1 MRRLFLLLCPLLL
14 IFYSMWVISSTTEA
28 TSAAQISANGTVMV
42 KMDGRAPAGQEAKA
56 VEAAKKRAVFKVF
69 SHMTRPDNDPDSTFA
84 RIMAN
89 YNKYVVNAKLEQTQ
103 NGTNGMQVIMDVEVN
118 VRLLKKDFEANVFDQ
133 QLANAELTSSLMI
146 RSSGTSTPQL
156 TDEEVLTAFNKRFNE
171 LGFQIEY
178 ADEVREKI
186 AAIRGLANSDYEKEM
201 MKPIQQNEWMVT
213 VAVIGEIKLT
223 SIEKNPLGN
232 GYYAKA
238 AAVVKSYDTTASN
251 NIIGTI
257 CNDYSMLANTPA
269 EAERLVIQKA
279 AMDSA
284 ESIAQQT
291 LQYWRQH

>member
-28 TSAAQISANGTVMV
+28 ASAAQISANGTVMV

>member
-1 MRRLFLLLCPLLL
+1 MKNLL
-14 IFYSMWVISSTTEA
+14 ICLITILFITNIFSSTTEA
-28 TSAAQISANGTVMV
+28 ASATQISANGTVMV

-56 VEAAKKRAVFKVF
+56 IEAAKKRAVFKVF
-69 SHMTRPDNDPDSTFA
+69 SHMTRPDNDPNSTFA
-84 RIMAN
+84 KIMAN
-89 YNKYVVNAKLEQTQ
+89 YNKYVVNAKLERTQT
-103 NGTNGMQVIMDVEVN
+103 GTKDMQVIMNVEVN
-118 VRLLKKDFEANVFDQ
+118 VRLLKNDFEANVFGK
-133 QLANAELTSSLMI
+133 QLNNDELTSSLMI
-146 RSSGTSTPQL
+146 RSSGTSNPQL

-171 LGFQIEY
+171 LGFQFEY
-178 ADEVREKI
+178 ASEINEKI
-186 AAIRGLANSDYEKEM
+186 TATRSLANPDYEKEM

-279 AMDSA
+279 SMDAA

>member
-28 TSAAQISANGTVMV
+28 ASAAQISANGTVMV

-133 QLANAELTSSLMI
+133 QLANAELTSSLI
-146 RSSGTSTPQL
+146 IHSSGTSNPQL

>member
-1 MRRLFLLLCPLLL
+1 
-14 IFYSMWVISSTTEA
+14 MWVISSTTEA
-28 TSAAQISANGTVMV
+28 ASAAQISANGTVMV

>member
-1 MRRLFLLLCPLLL
+1 
-14 IFYSMWVISSTTEA
+14 MWVISSTTEA
-28 TSAAQISANGTVMV
+28 ASAAQISANGTVMV

-133 QLANAELTSSLMI
+133 QLANAELTSSLII
-146 RSSGTSTPQL
+146 RSSGTSNPQL

>member
-1 MRRLFLLLCPLLL
+1 MRRLFLLCPLLL

-28 TSAAQISANGTVMV
+28 ASAAQISANGTVMV

-69 SHMTRPDNDPDSTFA
+69 SHITRPDNDPDSTFA

-133 QLANAELTSSLMI
+133 QLANAEMTSSLII
-146 RSSGTSTPQL
+146 RSSGTSNPQL

-223 SIEKNPLGN
+223 SIEKNTLGN

>member
-28 TSAAQISANGTVMV
+28 ASAAPISANGTVMV

-133 QLANAELTSSLMI
+133 QLANAELTSSLII
-146 RSSGTSTPQL
+146 RSSGTSNPQL
-156 TDEEVLTAFNKRFNE
+156 TDEEVLTAFNKRFND

>member
-28 TSAAQISANGTVMV
+28 ASAAPISANGTVMV

-133 QLANAELTSSLMI
+133 QLANAELTSSLII
-146 RSSGTSTPQL
+146 RSSGTSNPQL

>member
-1 MRRLFLLLCPLLL
+1 MRRLFLLCPLLL

-28 TSAAQISANGTVMV
+28 ASAAQISTNGTVMV

-133 QLANAELTSSLMI
+133 QLANAEMTSSLII
-146 RSSGTSTPQL
+146 RSSGTSNPQL

-223 SIEKNPLGN
+223 SIEKNTLGN

>member
-14 IFYSMWVISSTTEA
+14 VFYSMWVISSTTEA
-28 TSAAQISANGTVMV
+28 ASAAQISANGTVMV

-133 QLANAELTSSLMI
+133 QLANAELTSSLII
-146 RSSGTSTPQL
+146 RSSGTSNPQL

>member
-1 MRRLFLLLCPLLL
+1 
-14 IFYSMWVISSTTEA
+14 MWVISSTTEA
-28 TSAAQISANGTVMV
+28 ASAAPISANGTVMV

-133 QLANAELTSSLMI
+133 QLANAELTSSLII
-146 RSSGTSTPQL
+146 RSSGTSNPQL

>member
-1 MRRLFLLLCPLLL
+1 
-14 IFYSMWVISSTTEA
+14 MWVISSTTEA

>member
-1 MRRLFLLLCPLLL
+1 MRRLFLLCPLLL

-28 TSAAQISANGTVMV
+28 ASAAQISANGTVMV

-133 QLANAELTSSLMI
+133 QLANAELTSSLII
-146 RSSGTSTPQL
+146 RSSGTSNPQL

>member
-28 TSAAQISANGTVMV
+28 ASAAQISANGTVMV

-133 QLANAELTSSLMI
+133 QLANAELTSSLII

>member
-28 TSAAQISANGTVMV
+28 ASAAQISANGTVMV

-133 QLANAELTSSLMI
+133 QLANAELTSSLII
-146 RSSGTSTPQL
+146 RSSGTSNPQL